1 MAAPAIAALA
11 TRALPALQTAAE
23 KAMPHLLQ
31 GAGSEL
37 MSRGLNAFG
46 GKEQEPVNYATN
58 QDAQQKPAVY

>member
-11 TRALPALQTAAE
+11 ARALPALQTAAKE
-23 KAMPHLLQ
+23 AMPHLLQ

-46 GKEQEPVNYATN
+46 GKEQEPVNYAGN
-58 QDAQQKPAVY
+58 EDAKHQPAVY

>member
-31 GAGSEL
+31 GAGSAL
-37 MSRGLNAFG
+37 MERGLNSLSG
-46 GKEQEPVNYATN
+46 NKQEPVNYAGN
-58 QDAQQKPAVY
+58 EDAKHQPAVY